1 MTGPGPDAGW
11 TTHCT
16 FLYLHSLSSEQL
28 LSSPAP
34 CPPSPGTQRQT
45 VKTNT
50 WWGAPSSG
58 LCRPDTQTHDTDTR
72 QDTPD
77 TWRQGDTQLGQ
88 TPAGS
93 PAPHTALMTSCLNS
107 ILKWPSFSCLYL
119 RAGSEWTLCDC
130 LCVCSSLD
138 WLSRDTESLTEPAL
152 LCSPHPGPA
161 WTPGHSG
168 WSPAHL
174 SLTARPETGTG
185 GPSPAR
191 CLTHRTLHITLCH

>member
-1 MTGPGPDAGW
+1 MPAGQHIAHFYIC
-11 TTHCT
+11 TRSARSSFSPPLPPALPRLGLRDKLLKLILGGGLPAQACAGQTHKHT
-16 FLYLHSLSSEQL
+16 
-28 LSSPAP
+28 
-34 CPPSPGTQRQT
+34 
-45 VKTNT
+45 
-50 WWGAPSSG
+50 
-58 LCRPDTQTHDTDTR
+58 TQTRDKTHRTH
-72 QDTPD
+72 

-93 PAPHTALMTSCLNS
+93 PAPHAALMTSCLNS
-107 ILKWPSFSCLYL
+107 ILKCPSFSCLYL